1 MHNSRARAQA
11 RNAVAD
17 TAKELKMK
25 NWCQETIETLELK
38 IKNGYPLT
46 QDEYEDYYYAKN
58 VIQSEE
64 AEIAYLNGEEN
75 Y

>member
-1 MHNSRARAQA
+1 
-11 RNAVAD
+11 
-17 TAKELKMK
+17 MK
-25 NWCQETIETLELK
+25 NWCQETIETLVFK

-46 QDEYEDYYYAKN
+46 EDEWEDYSYAKN
-58 VIQSEE
+58 AIQSED

>member
-1 MHNSRARAQA
+1 MYKNIKGKRP
-11 RNAVAD
+11 
-17 TAKELKMK
+17 KELKMK
-25 NWCQETIETLELK
+25 NWCQETIESLELK

-46 QDEYEDYYYAKN
+46 YDEYEDYYYAKN